1 MNGARAWF
9 VKGGYMQAFPLR
21 GDGSYSVRVP
31 DIGGQLYVAA
41 DGYVPAYVPV
51 SQAKNGVLDIAL
63 VRSFIGS
70 NGQVRHPAFEADNWI
85 STSWATGWPSACPRL

>member
-1 MNGARAWF
+1 M
-9 VKGGYMQAFPLR
+9 
-21 GDGSYSVRVP
+21 RVP

-70 NGQVRHPAFEADNWI
+70 NGQVRHPAFEAVTGI
-85 STSWATGWPSACPRL
+85 STSWATAGPVPVHVSENDGHEQPDYAERV